1 MGSEHTQYTPDHHH
15 DYHDCDE
22 DVHVGND
29 DDDDGEANDHHVDGR
44 FAISLFGNIYVGKMR
59 NTYYGQDKTRAC
71 LVLSYPTWQVE
82 H

>member
-1 MGSEHTQYTPDHHH
+1 M
-15 DYHDCDE
+15 E

-59 NTYYGQDKTRAC
+59 IRPRRGEG